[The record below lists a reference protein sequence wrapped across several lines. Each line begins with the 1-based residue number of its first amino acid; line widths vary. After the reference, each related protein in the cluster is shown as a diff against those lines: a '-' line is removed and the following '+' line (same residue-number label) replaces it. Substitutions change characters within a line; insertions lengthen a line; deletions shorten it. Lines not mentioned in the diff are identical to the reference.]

1 MMFKSSP
8 ITVIRGN
15 KKDSVTFERLV
26 GSVLRAEVHETG
38 HLILGEDQLL
48 TTVFG
53 QRNVS

>member
-1 MMFKSSP
+1 MMIKSSQ
-8 ITVIRGN
+8 ISVMRGN
-15 KKDSVTFERLV
+15 KNDSVTFERLV

-38 HLILGEDQLL
+38 HLILSEDQLL

>member
-1 MMFKSSP
+1 MFKSSP
-8 ITVIRGN
+8 ISVIRGN